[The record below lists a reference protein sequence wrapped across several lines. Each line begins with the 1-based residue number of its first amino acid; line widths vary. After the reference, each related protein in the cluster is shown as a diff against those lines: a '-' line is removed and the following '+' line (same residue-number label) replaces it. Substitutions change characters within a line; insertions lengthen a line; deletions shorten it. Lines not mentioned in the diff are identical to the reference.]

1 MVLPDLTRPFLCDI
15 MISIR
20 ETLMAQFVVRNIENE
35 VKAQLQ
41 RRAKRN
47 RRSMEEEVRDIL
59 RNAVVQE
66 REPAGG
72 LGTEIS
78 GLFAKSG
85 LDFDIPE
92 LRGHQIEAP
101 SFEE

>member
-1 MVLPDLTRPFLCDI
+1 
-15 MISIR
+15 
-20 ETLMAQFVVRNIENE
+20 MAQLVVRKIENG
-35 VKAQLQ
+35 VKARLQ

-47 RRSMEEEVRDIL
+47 GRSMEEEVRDIL

-66 REPAGG
+66 EVPAGG

-78 GLFAKSG
+78 ALFAKVG
-85 LDFDIPE
+85 LDSDIPE
-92 LRGHQIEAP
+92 LRGHEIDAP